1 MRDTMGRGI
10 PIGDSGLPASAHT
23 TIPLAVDLDGTVL
36 TGNSL
41 YECAVALIRSN
52 PLYLFAVP
60 FWLLQGQGTLWLK
73 IMDRIRPDP
82 EWLPYRSELLAWLRS
97 EHKSRT
103 LVLVTG
109 ADQRLA
115 QAVADHLGVFSSAI
129 GTADG
134 VHLTGARKR
143 AALIARYGERGFDY
157 VGDSSVDIPVWSAA
171 RKAYC
176 VAPSDGLR
184 SQILRMTPA
193 VECIDAKGPAG
204 AFPLTRLLRV
214 HQWAKNVLVFAPVI
228 TSHKVFSPGV
238 RGTRLGIR
246 RLLLL
251 RLYKPNPERC
261 DGSGVTDP
269 AASTNTA
276 GRLRPAVSPLRL
288 PSPRQCSLSLGL

>member
-1 MRDTMGRGI
+1 MRDTMGRGV
-10 PIGDSGLPASAHT
+10 PIGDSGLQASAHT

-129 GTADG
+129 GTAEG

-143 AALIARYGERGFDY
+143 AALVARYGERG
-157 VGDSSVDIPVWSAA
+157 S
-171 RKAYC
+171 
-176 VAPSDGLR
+176 
-184 SQILRMTPA
+184 
-193 VECIDAKGPAG
+193 
-204 AFPLTRLLRV
+204 
-214 HQWAKNVLVFAPVI
+214 
-228 TSHKVFSPGV
+228 
-238 RGTRLGIR
+238 
-246 RLLLL
+246 
-251 RLYKPNPERC
+251 
-261 DGSGVTDP
+261 
-269 AASTNTA
+269 
-276 GRLRPAVSPLRL
+276 
-288 PSPRQCSLSLGL
+288 